1 MSQILDIRAVAAL
14 QLLEFQ
20 VNMSHSSSL
29 IFYMTPI
36 LFNCSTWFHA
46 FTFLSRWEL
55 DWRAGAKVLLHEA
68 LVWPHVVASAT
79 KNGGPAIW
87 RNAKAFT
94 PVCLKGVREGGRWG
108 PLLAAPDTPTTMRC
122 PPPKNRELWED
133 PMEYSPRVS
142 LELTL
147 PIQHLG

>member
-1 MSQILDIRAVAAL
+1 MSQILDIRAFAATRISSKYVSL
-14 QLLEFQ
+14 LLADLLHDPNTFQLF
-20 VNMSHSSSL
+20 HL
-29 IFYMTPI
+29 ISCIYF
-36 LFNCSTWFHA
+36 S
-46 FTFLSRWEL
+46 SRWEL

-68 LVWPHVVASAT
+68 LVWPRVVASVT

-108 PLLAAPDTPTTMRC
+108 PLLAARDTPTTMRC

-147 PIQHLG
+147 PILHLG